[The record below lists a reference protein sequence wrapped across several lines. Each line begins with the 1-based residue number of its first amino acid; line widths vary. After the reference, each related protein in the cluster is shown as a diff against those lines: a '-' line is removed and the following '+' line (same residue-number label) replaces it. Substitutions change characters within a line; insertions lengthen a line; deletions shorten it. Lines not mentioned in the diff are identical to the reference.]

1 MSKPHLFTSARNARD
16 LLLRPE
22 TLSRAGQTPF
32 ETIHDDGMV
41 RLRYY
46 PPLEEPEVEL
56 AGEQVPVA
64 SCARRTPVVIVPP
77 LAVNMLIYDLFPER
91 SLVRYLRARGFEVYL
106 VDWGRPDNRQDHYRL
121 STYFGDMLPGKLE
134 HIRAH
139 AGTRRLWLHGWSFG
153 GLFSLCYAALYE
165 DPGLAGLVLVGA
177 PCDYHHDGALG
188 RQYRRMAERLR
199 RLRRWTG
206 LRVRRMPRRLFH
218 SPGWANSL
226 GFKLLTPVS
235 SFSSY
240 VELARNLGDREYV
253 REYATNAA
261 FLEDMVAYPGGVMQD
276 VIHFLLVD
284 NVLARGELPVREAH
298 RGLEQVR
305 QPVLSITGANDPIV
319 PPEASHRMFE
329 SVSSQDVQCIT
340 VPGGH
345 MGVLAGS
352 RGARESWPAMVEWLA
367 ERD

>member
-1 MSKPHLFTSARNARD
+1 MTKPHLFTSARNARD

-32 ETIHDDGMV
+32 RVIHDDGMIRV
-41 RLRYY
+41 RYY
-46 PPLEEPEVEL
+46 PPLESREVEL
-56 AGEQVPVA
+56 AGERVSVTSGA
-64 SCARRTPVVIVPP
+64 LRTPLVIVPP

-91 SLVRYLRARGFEVYL
+91 SLVRYLRARGIEVYL
-106 VDWGRPDNRQDHYRL
+106 VDWGRPDSRHDHYRL
-121 STYFGDMLPGKLE
+121 STYFDELLPEKLE
-134 HIRAH
+134 HIREH
-139 AGTRRLWLHGWSFG
+139 AGTRRLYLHGWSFG
-153 GLFSLCYAALYE
+153 GLFSLCYAALHE
-165 DPGLAGLVLVGA
+165 DPDLAGLVLVGA
-177 PCDYHHDGALG
+177 PCDYHHEGALG
-188 RQYRRMAERLR
+188 QQYRRISARLR

-235 SFSSY
+235 SLSSY
-240 VELARNLGDREYV
+240 LELARNLGDRDYV

-261 FLEDMVAYPGGVMQD
+261 FLEDMVAYPGGIMQD

-284 NVLARGELPVREAH
+284 NVLARGELPVRDAD
-298 RGLEQVR
+298 RGLERVG

-319 PPEASHRMFE
+319 PPEASHRMFDFI
-329 SVSSQDVQCIT
+329 SSEDVQRVT

-352 RGARESWPAMVEWLA
+352 RGAMESWPVMAEWLA
-367 ERD
+367 ARD